1 MLSTHKLLLRVLR
14 FFLITGCFSFVL
26 EGIAQGPD
34 LGENLNPGT
43 YAVGFQTHF
52 LQDHSRTSV
61 VYSDWNGK
69 VFPHPPT
76 QGRQMQ
82 LNVWYPAQISDKDST
97 LTFSH
102 YVNLIAQQT
111 DFSPLTQEK
120 INFANSQYIE
130 KTNALAGALGGNG
143 TFTQEDL
150 EKLRSFQTIAFL
162 DAPKVEE
169 KFPLVVFPNG
179 GSPAFQSIMCEHIAS
194 YGYIVAAFA
203 AKGAHASAEDI
214 SVEGLQ
220 VAVDDIS
227 FFIQALMEMP
237 QVDPAKI
244 CLMANAINASHITAY
259 QASHRTAECL
269 ISLEGGILTNF
280 EQNLLKK
287 LPYYSPENLS
297 VPILAIYAPHPH
309 VDPIHI
315 FPLKHAKRYFFNFPE
330 MTEFHFLNY
339 GVFNS
344 LVEGIIGEHEGDV
357 QGGYQTA
364 SQLVVRFLDAQLKE
378 VRAQM
383 DLLEK
388 GITEEFATHIDTFFI
403 RDALPLAPTSTA
415 LKDQFTRHGFAYI
428 DSVYQAMKAQNP
440 APFSMAFYR
449 AMKDYLAWKKDPTFE
464 SRYQLFL
471 LAYDSYPTSAE
482 VNYYL
487 AYFAMEAK
495 QKEKAI
501 FHNRKATTL
510 LTESPD
516 EDLTVKRKE
525 LMLKYL
531 KQDLEALQADE

>member
-1 MLSTHKLLLRVLR
+1 MLLANQLLYKVL
-14 FFLITGCFSFVL
+14 FICLFSL
-26 EGIAQGPD
+26 TCSSMSQSHAQRSA
-34 LGENLNPGT
+34 LNENLNQGNHQ
-43 YAVGFQTHF
+43 VGFQTHF
-52 LQDHSRTSV
+52 IQDHSRTSV
-61 VYSDWNGK
+61 AYTDWNGK
-69 VFPHPPT
+69 IYPHQPT
-76 QGRQMQ
+76 EGRQVQ
-82 LNVWYPAQISDKDST
+82 LNVWYPAAVSADDT
-97 LTFSH
+97 CLAFSH
-102 YVNLIAQQT
+102 YVNLTAQQT

-120 INFANSQYIE
+120 IDFANSQYVE
-130 KTNALAGALGGNG
+130 KTNMLGGNG
-143 TFTQEDL
+143 AFTL
-150 EKLRSFQTIAFL
+150 EGLDMLRKLPTTAYLNAS
-162 DAPKVEE
+162 KKGG
-169 KFPLVVFPNG
+169 KFPLVLFPNG
-179 GSPAFQSIMCEHIAS
+179 GSPAFQSIMCEQIAS
-194 YGYIVAAFA
+194 HGYVVAAFVI
-203 AKGAHASAEDI
+203 KGANASVIDI
-214 SVEGLQ
+214 SVQGMQ
-220 VAVDDIS
+220 TAVDDIS
-227 FFIQALMEMP
+227 FVVQALLEME
-237 QVDPAKI
+237 QVDPAHV
-244 CLMANAINASHITAY
+244 CLMGNAINSSHVAAY
-259 QASHRTAECL
+259 QASHQTAECL
-269 ISLEGGILTNF
+269 ISLEGGFLSNF

-449 AMKDYLAWKKDPTFE
+449 AMKDYLAWKKDPAFE

-495 QKEKAI
+495 HKEKAI
-501 FHNRKATTL
+501 FHNRKATEL

-531 KQDLEALQADE
+531 KQDLEALQANE